1 MPASEWPTRVIITDG
16 TYTAEVDSL
25 GYLVAIEIEHHKV
38 HEGIFYTVSD
48 YDNNVQV
55 VTPKY
60 WLIRTPANVNFHTKI
75 NIESDTGCLLEFFE
89 NPTINVD
96 GVALPAYNN
105 DRNSA
110 NVSSLDYFRDPTV
123 GADGTRIQVAR
134 VGAGRE
140 KKLGGVARIAAEWI
154 LQPNQEYLVKVT
166 VDANGAD
173 VTMNAEG
180 YEVPT

>member
-1 MPASEWPTRVIITDG
+1 MPAKEWPTRVIITDG

-25 GYLVAIEIEHHKV
+25 GYLVAIEVEHHKV
-38 HEGIFYTVSD
+38 HEGDFYTASD
-48 YDNNVQV
+48 YDNNVLV
-55 VTPKY
+55 AAPKY
-60 WLIRTPANVNFHTKI
+60 WLIRTPANLRFHTKI

-89 NPTINVD
+89 NPTINVN
-96 GVALPAYNN
+96 GVVLTAFNN

-110 NVSSLDYFRDPTV
+110 KTSIVQFYGDPTV

-140 KKLGGVARIAAEWI
+140 KKLGGVARLAAEWI
-154 LQPNQEYLVKVT
+154 LKENEEYLVKVT
-166 VDANGAD
+166 VDANGAN

-180 YEVPT
+180 YEIPT